1 MIEIE
6 RFDGEKIKINKDN
19 CFGCELI
26 KNSYVNSGLV
36 YESENF
42 TISQDF
48 ELPILGMLII
58 ASKRHVNSFTELTQV
73 ERLECME
80 LISKTLKILKEN
92 NICQTYSIIQEEKSH
107 FHIWLLPNHSYML
120 KNFGNPVKNISKIF
134 QDSLK
139 NLKNKETIDKIYDS
153 LNLIKS
159 KFNERI

>member
-6 RFDGEKIKINKDN
+6 RFDGEKFKINEN
-19 CFGCELI
+19 CLGCELI
-26 KNSYVNSGLV
+26 KQPSINSGLV
-36 YESENF
+36 FETENF

-58 ASKRHVNSFTELTQV
+58 SSKRHINSFTEFTQT
-73 ERLECME
+73 EKNECME
-80 LISKTLKILKEN
+80 LVSKTLKILKEN
-92 NICQTYSIIQEEKSH
+92 SICQTYSIVQEEKSH

-134 QDSLK
+134 QDSLE
-139 NLKNKETIDKIYDS
+139 NLKTKENIDKIYNS

-159 KFNERI
+159 KFNERS